1 MYHNP
6 KAVEEITPECR
17 RLIGGIEASERTAKM
32 LREAGY
38 RLLPA

>member
-1 MYHNP
+1 MKRYLVH
-6 KAVEEITPECR
+6 KGR